1 MDGIVEEKLMDL
13 GREGGREGGRG
24 IISREE
30 GGREGGKEGGMKG
43 GGRTCVV
50 LPQPVS
56 PEMTTSWCFLTV
68 VMMVSRSDQAGSLRR
83 EV

>member
-1 MDGIVEEKLMDL
+1 
-13 GREGGREGGRG
+13 
-24 IISREE
+24 
-30 GGREGGKEGGMKG
+30 
-43 GGRTCVV
+43 VV